1 MRLSLELQLL
11 LAFGLDLLV
20 GDPRWLPHPVRLI
33 GWFAARIE
41 PLCRRLLPFP
51 YLAGAAAVLLVVGVT
66 GGLAFAA
73 VYGAGLAH
81 PLAGDIV
88 SVLLIYTAIAARD
101 LAGHSYRV
109 YRALRAGDLPEAR
122 RRVGMIVG
130 RDTAELD
137 EPGVTRAAVESVAE
151 STLDG
156 VTAPLFFAAVGGP
169 VGALAYKAANT
180 LDSMFGHK
188 DERYLKFGWAAARL
202 DDLANLIP
210 ARLTA
215 PLIALAAV
223 PLGLRPFGAL
233 RVTWRD
239 GQKHASPNSGIPE
252 AAFAGAMGVQLG
264 GVNVYDGVPHQGP
277 LIGDPLRPLEKRHI
291 PRANALMLLTAAL
304 ALFVFLGLRR
314 LVVWGVSA

>member
-11 LAFGLDLLV
+11 LAFGLDLLI
-20 GDPRWLPHPVRLI
+20 GDPRWLPHPVKLI
-33 GWFAARIE
+33 GWLAVRVE
-41 PLCRRLLPFP
+41 PLARQLVRFP
-51 YLAGAAAVLLVVGVT
+51 YLAGAAAALVVVGVT

-73 VYGAGLAH
+73 VHFAGRID

-88 SVLLIYTAIAARD
+88 SVLLLYTAIAARD
-101 LAGHSYRV
+101 LAGHSFRV
-109 YRALRAGDLPEAR
+109 YQALRSGDLPEAR

-130 RDTAELD
+130 RDTDRLD

-156 VTAPLFFAAVGGP
+156 VTAPLFFGAVGGP
-169 VGALAYKAANT
+169 VGALMYKATNT

-215 PLIALAAV
+215 PLVAMAAA

-233 RVTWRD
+233 RICWRD
-239 GQKHASPNSGIPE
+239 GGKHESPNAGLAE

-264 GVNVYDGVPHQGP
+264 GMNTYDGVPHPGP
-277 LIGDPLRPLEKRHI
+277 LIGDPLRPLEKKHI
-291 PRANALMLLTAAL
+291 PWANALMLLTAAL
-304 ALFVFLGLRR
+304 ALLAFLGLRR
-314 LVVWGVSA
+314 LVVWGISA